1 MNFRLNV
8 SGFKDIKLLSHGL
21 WSRRTIHRFHSQNS
35 VADTEIQ
42 VTTIDETLKGGSL
55 TFIKMDIG
63 RAEQPKQAVCVYHKP
78 LEIVEIPFY
87 LKEPVPEYFQ
97 DTIMILVMKRF
108 YML

>member
-1 MNFRLNV
+1 MNFQLNV
-8 SGFKDIKLLSHGL
+8 SGFKDIKLLSHGH
-21 WSRRTIHRFHSQNS
+21 W
-35 VADTEIQ
+35 
-42 VTTIDETLKGGSL
+42 G
-55 TFIKMDIG
+55 
-63 RAEQPKQAVCVYHKP
+63 AEQPKQAVCVYHKP